1 MNSRWQD
8 TPLAVL
14 LRLLADLMIVNML
27 GLICSFGV
35 VTAGAGLSAMYAV
48 LFQRERD
55 GGTVSAVKT
64 FFHAFRKNFWQATLL
79 EVIVAFAAAVAV
91 VDFRFALGMEGALR
105 NVYLLVGTVITA
117 IALIV
122 FIFSFAQQSTY
133 RSSLRTCL
141 KNSFLLAACAPGQL
155 LLALAAWIVPWFLF
169 FAYEEV
175 ITTFGAMYLMWGL
188 AFPVYITVKLMAPV
202 FAKTKQGE

>member
-14 LRLLADLMIVNML
+14 LRLLADLMIANML

-91 VDFRFALGMEGALR
+91 VDFRFALLLVLQTGFFTAMFMALPSVRNGFWESLPGALLASVGWLVFSR
-105 NVYLLVGTVITA
+105 LYSIYVAHFAHLSNIYGSVYAV
-117 IALIV
+117 ALSMLWLYCCISIV
-122 FIFSFAQQSTY
+122 FYGGALN
-133 RSSLRTCL
+133 RLLDGWNRH
-141 KNSFLLAACAPGQL
+141 NS
-155 LLALAAWIVPWFLF
+155 
-169 FAYEEV
+169 
-175 ITTFGAMYLMWGL
+175 
-188 AFPVYITVKLMAPV
+188 
-202 FAKTKQGE
+202 GEIQPEDP

>member
-14 LRLLADLMIVNML
+14 LRLLADLMIANML

-64 FFHAFRKNFWQATLL
+64 FFHAFRMLFGQCGNRQKILCRKQH
-79 EVIVAFAAAVAV
+79 
-91 VDFRFALGMEGALR
+91 
-105 NVYLLVGTVITA
+105 
-117 IALIV
+117 
-122 FIFSFAQQSTY
+122 QSKQ
-133 RSSLRTCL
+133 RTSCSCRCGRQTRL
-141 KNSFLLAACAPGQL
+141 S
-155 LLALAAWIVPWFLF
+155 
-169 FAYEEV
+169 
-175 ITTFGAMYLMWGL
+175 
-188 AFPVYITVKLMAPV
+188 
-202 FAKTKQGE
+202 

>member
-1 MNSRWQD
+1 MESSWQD

-14 LRLLADLMIVNML
+14 LRLLADLLIVNML
-27 GLICSFGV
+27 GLICAFGV
-35 VTAGAGLSAMYAV
+35 ITAGASLSAMYAV

-55 GGTVSAVKT
+55 GGTVSAVKI

-79 EVIVAFAAAVAV
+79 EAIVALAAAVAV
-91 VDFRFALGMEGALR
+91 VDFRFAFGMEGALR

-117 IALIV
+117 IALIL

-133 RSSLRTCL
+133 RSSIRTCL

-155 LLALAAWIVPWFLF
+155 LLSLAAWIVPWFVF

-175 ITTFGAMYLMWGL
+175 MTTFGAMYLMWGL

-202 FAKTKQGE
+202 FAKTKQEA

>member
-14 LRLLADLMIVNML
+14 LRLLADLMIANML

-117 IALIV
+117 IALESLHEAIEALERNG
-122 FIFSFAQQSTY
+122 FAVEISCVNVSRAKKVARYHMMTAQ
-133 RSSLRTCL
+133 
-141 KNSFLLAACAPGQL
+141 N
-155 LLALAAWIVPWFLF
+155 
-169 FAYEEV
+169 
-175 ITTFGAMYLMWGL
+175 
-188 AFPVYITVKLMAPV
+188 PVYLIGGNL
-202 FAKTKQGE
+202 